1 MFGKTITDVAKYGP
15 GIESLLVVLLTRG
28 QDSRFYGLDIPSAT
42 STKESPRIDTR
53 EPVEYKNVV

>member
-1 MFGKTITDVAKYGP
+1 M
-15 GIESLLVVLLTRG
+15 VVRHVVVHVVLHCTRPFALLTRG